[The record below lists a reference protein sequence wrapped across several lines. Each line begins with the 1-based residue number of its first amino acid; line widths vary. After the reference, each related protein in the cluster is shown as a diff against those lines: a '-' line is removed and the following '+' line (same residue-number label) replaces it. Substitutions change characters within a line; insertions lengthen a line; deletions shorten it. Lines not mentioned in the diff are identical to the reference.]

1 MVQGCHIDK
10 KIPSVIETFKNSKPN
25 NFSVLKNK
33 SGLTVKDLIDCLG
46 VSERTVYRWERG
58 ETLPK
63 KGVINFLEHLIEKKY
78 NSLNDQTTSSNFKL
92 KKSSHLIPSVRK
104 EFSTST

>member
-63 KGVINFLEHLIEKKY
+63 KGVINFLEHLVEKKY
-78 NSLNDQTTSSNFKL
+78 NNLNDQTTSSNFKL
-92 KKSSHLIPSVRK
+92 QY
-104 EFSTST
+104 